1 MSHNFFWN
9 ANFHLLLNIIDQD
22 LATQAQQEGC
32 PQCGHKL
39 HQANYPRSPVG
50 MPLHFRSY
58 YDERLSFC
66 CEICRQRMTPAS
78 VRFFGRRWYP
88 GPLFV
93 LISALLRGITESL
106 LREIKGSFGILMT
119 PSTLKRWR
127 QWWDEVFPLTSFWKQ
142 ASGLIPPLDPD
153 LGLQRSFPRAL
164 LDLFQGRLEEKIC
177 LLLKFLSPLTWGVL
191 QAF

>member
-1 MSHNFFWN
+1 MSHNFLWN
-9 ANFHLLLNIIDQD
+9 ANFHSLLNTIDQD

-66 CEICRQRMTPAS
+66 CEMCRQRMTPAS
-78 VRFFGRRWYP
+78 VRFFRRRWYP

-106 LREIKGSFGILMT
+106 LRQIKCCFGILIT
-119 PSTLKRWR
+119 AATLKRWR
-127 QWWDEVFPLTSFWKQ
+127 QWWCERFPTTLFWKQ
-142 ASGLIPPLDPD
+142 AKGLVPPLE
-153 LGLQRSFPRAL
+153 LKRSFPRAL
-164 LDLFQGRLEEKIC
+164 LDLFQGKLEDKIC
-177 LLLKFLSPLTWGVL
+177 TLLKFLSPLTRGVL